1 MSTRHPAP
9 GIHGKHRSGQWLLLS
24 AVCCVLCAGLTGCE
38 SFQRKFTRKSKIPKP
53 PPTPIINFEDYTR
66 AMTPLDR
73 YRKHYML
80 FDYWNTELIDTLA
93 ASPLNPKRF
102 KRASTDAL
110 EELKTLRTLVSDEIA
125 ARLTPLIEERAKIDD
140 RLQREAFSPTLVHGL
155 RHTLEVQQREVRRH
169 FFWRDVQDQLKP
181 QPGTETTTPGS

>member
-1 MSTRHPAP
+1 MSTQHPALSIQR
-9 GIHGKHRSGQWLLLS
+9 GRWLLRRLLLV
-24 AVCCVLCAGLTGCE
+24 AGCWWLVAGLTGCE

-73 YRKHYML
+73 YRKHYMM

-110 EELKTLRTLVSDEIA
+110 EELKTIRTLVSDEVA

-155 RHTLEVQQREVRRH
+155 RHTLEVQQREIRRH

-181 QPGTETTTPGS
+181 QPGTETAAPGS